1 MNSPTRAIACFVLGF
16 VGGFAFQWLTQGTF
30 DSIFTGLFGSAISFY
45 LINAGIPLVALG
57 AFLLVRCKGQL
68 MSWGAAGTA
77 LGIFT
82 FQLIV
87 FYLMWLVAGAGDISH

>member
-1 MNSPTRAIACFVLGF
+1 MNSPTKAIGCFILGF

-30 DSIFTGLFGSAISFY
+30 DSIFTGLFGSAISFH

-68 MSWGAAGTA
+68 VSWGAAGTV
-77 LGIFT
+77 LGIFM
-82 FQLIV
+82 FQFIV
-87 FYLMWLVAGAGDISH
+87 FYLMWSFASASN